1 MEFNQDIRFV
11 GQLILVEIFEKQRLK
26 LVLIIIVQIN
36 YMFYLVH
43 IPVFICNYS
52 PIPFIIVLN
61 FFHGILHISI

>member
-43 IPVFICNYS
+43 HSSVH
-52 PIPFIIVLN
+52 L
-61 FFHGILHISI
+61 